1 MEWQA
6 FAEKSDRKRQRLE
19 LVNRKKEL

>member
-19 LVNRKKEL
+19 LVNRKKGL